1 MAGTTFSES
10 KQYRGQKGRFQ
21 PNFHTKYPIG
31 APFYGKPGT
40 FSISFY
46 CLLPILFIPINV
58 THIYKHFSTFVA
70 LRAISLLNPIHL
82 FPNCACPQNLIRSLV
97 MDENWGIH
105 TSGVSQYV
113 CKVSKI
119 TYGRNN
125 FF

>member
-1 MAGTTFSES
+1 MAETIVSES

-31 APFYGKPGT
+31 APFYGKPDT
-40 FSISFY
+40 FSISCY
-46 CLLPILFIPINV
+46 CLVPIIRIPRNV
-58 THIYKHFSTFVA
+58 THIGNLYSTFVA
-70 LRAISLLNPIHL
+70 LGAISLLNPFDL
-82 FPNCACPQNLIRSLV
+82 FPNLACPQNLIRSLV

-113 CKVSKI
+113 CKVSTI

-125 FF
+125 SF